1 MKGEP
6 KSEQAAVTASDSEV
20 YEASHFVP
28 KLFMQ
33 SVNAAVEADSSPHV
47 FNDDRNPALC
57 SLQSSANPLPKT
69 HTTLT
74 NLQHMFLCVCA
85 CVCGD
90 MLSHSDYIYLVKCG
104 FERLEHNFFCLCCA
118 LCESSLMHKRNT

>member
-1 MKGEP
+1 MRGKP

-33 SVNAAVEADSSPHV
+33 SVNAAVEADSSLHV

-57 SLQSSANPLPKT
+57 SPQSSANPLPKT
-69 HTTLT
+69 HTT
-74 NLQHMFLCVCA
+74 HKSAAHVSVCVHVLVKYA
-85 CVCGD
+85 CVCVEIC
-90 MLSHSDYIYLVKCG
+90 SHTVIIW
-104 FERLEHNFFCLCCA
+104 
-118 LCESSLMHKRNT
+118 